1 MGCSSIAWLHPALDT
16 RRLNGTSHLLD
27 PRYVP
32 PTYDPAIYDR
42 PSVTVDV
49 VLFAYR
55 NNDLQVLLIRRK
67 KWPYEDYWAIP
78 GGFVQMNES
87 LEQSAL
93 RELCEETGVID
104 VYLEQLYTFGNPDR
118 DPRTRVISVAYFALV
133 SGDHAR
139 QVQGGDDAAEARWW
153 SLAELPPLAFDHDRI
168 LRYAHQRLRWKL
180 EYTALGF
187 LLLPETFTLSE
198 LQAVYEVVLGEQLDK
213 RNFRRKILSAGVLE
227 ETGDHRNGG
236 QRRPARLYR
245 FTAAAIELE
254 QARRRFP

>member
-1 MGCSSIAWLHPALDT
+1 MNSDT
-16 RRLNGTSHLLD
+16 PSD

-32 PTYDPAIYDR
+32 STYDPGSFDR

-49 VLFAYR
+49 VLFAFR
-55 NNDLQVLLIRRK
+55 DQQLQVLLVRRRN
-67 KWPYEDYWAIP
+67 WPYQGYWAIP
-78 GGFVQMNES
+78 GGFIQMDES

-93 RELCEETGVID
+93 RELQEETGVED
-104 VYLEQLYTFGNPDR
+104 VYLEQLYTFGEAER
-118 DPRTRVISVAYFALV
+118 DPRTRVISIAYFALV
-133 SGDHAR
+133 GADQAL
-139 QVQGGDDAAEARWW
+139 QVRGGDDAAEARWW
-153 SLAELPPLAFDHDRI
+153 SMASLPPLAFDHDRI

-198 LQAVYEVVLGEQLDK
+198 LQAVYQVVLGEQLDK
-213 RNFRRKILSAGVLE
+213 RNFRRKILSTGVLE
-227 ETGDHRNGG
+227 ETDAYREGSPH
-236 QRRPARLYR
+236 RPARLYR

>member
-93 RELCEETGVID
+93 RELCEETGLDD